1 MNLYWSMEEFVY
13 SLPLKIRI
21 PVLHVLRVLGEIE
34 IFLLSHPR
42 KCMAALGFA
51 FLGGGGG
58 AFALANLG
66 PDAALLPVQIIST
79 PVETLKLTDQASALD
94 LHDLK
99 LFRSEVTRTSDTPE
113 SLLRRLAIVD
123 PEAVSFIRKN
133 AMAKD
138 GLGRAGR
145 NISAQANERQQ
156 LLSLTTRWL
165 RNDNDTVFQRLTIQR
180 SAQGFKATHETAP
193 LVANLQYSGAV
204 VDTSLFAAADEA
216 RIPDSVT
223 SQLSEMFSAQID
235 FHRSLRKGSRF
246 SVVYEAL
253 EADGEPLRT
262 GKVLSAEM
270 VNGGKS
276 YQAMWFQEP
285 GQKGEYVSL
294 DGKSLKNTFLAAPVR
309 FSRMSSGFGMRLH
322 PLFGTARPHMGV
334 DYAAPTGTPAMSVAD
349 GVVEFAGAQ
358 SGYGNVV
365 IVKHSASQS
374 TFYAHLSHI
383 NVAKGKTVKQGEVV
397 GAVGSTGWATGPHLH
412 FEFRINGQHVDPL
425 TLAKQNTGPS
435 TVASRP
441 SFNKTASLARTQLA
455 FAGQLRESNVQ

>member
-1 MNLYWSMEEFVY
+1 MEEFVY
-13 SLPLKIRI
+13 SLPLKFRI
-21 PVLHVLRVLGEIE
+21 PALRVLRVLGEIE
-34 IFLLSHPR
+34 IFLLEHPR
-42 KCMAALGFA
+42 KFTAALGFIL
-51 FLGGGGG
+51 LGGGGG

-66 PDAALLPVQIIST
+66 PDASLLPVQIVST
-79 PVETLKLTDQASALD
+79 PVETPLLRDQATALD
-94 LHDLK
+94 LHDMQ
-99 LFRSEVTRTSDTPE
+99 LFRSEVTRSSDTPE
-113 SLLRRLAIVD
+113 SLLRRLSIVD
-123 PEAVSFIRKN
+123 PDAVAFFRKN
-133 AMAKD
+133 SMAKD
-138 GLGRAGR
+138 GISRAGR
-145 NISAQANERQQ
+145 NITAQANERQQ

-165 RNDNDTVFQRLTIQR
+165 RNDNDTVFQRLSIKRTP
-180 SAQGFKATHETAP
+180 QGFIATQESAP
-193 LVANLQYSGAV
+193 LVANIQYSGAIV
-204 VDTSLFAAADEA
+204 ETSLFAAADEA

-223 SQLSEMFSAQID
+223 SQLSDIFSTQID

-285 GQKGEYVSL
+285 GQKGDYYSL

-309 FSRMSSGFGMRLH
+309 FSRMSSGFGMRVH
-322 PLFGTARPHMGV
+322 PLFQTARAHLGV

-349 GVVEFAGAQ
+349 GVVEFAGVQ

-374 TFYAHLSHI
+374 TFYAHLSRI
-383 NVAKGKTVKQGEVV
+383 TVTKGRSVKQGEVV

-412 FEFRINGQHVDPL
+412 FEFRINGVHVDPL
-425 TLAKQNTGPS
+425 TLAGQNTGPAS
-435 TVASRP
+435 VASRP
-441 SFNKTASLARTQLA
+441 SFNKMAALARTQLA
-455 FAGQLRESNVQ
+455 SAGQLRESNVQ

>member
-1 MNLYWSMEEFVY
+1 MEEFVY
-13 SLPLKIRI
+13 SLPMKIRV
-21 PVLHVLRVLGEIE
+21 PVLNVLRVLGEIE
-34 IFLLSHPR
+34 IFLSVHSR
-42 KCMAALGFA
+42 KCLAALA
-51 FLGGGGG
+51 CVLLGGGGG
-58 AFALANLG
+58 AYALANLG
-66 PDAALLPVQIIST
+66 PDAALLPVRIVSM
-79 PVETLKLTDQASALD
+79 PVETLQLQAQASALD

-99 LFRSEVTRTSDTPE
+99 LFRSEITRTSDTPE
-113 SLLRRLAIVD
+113 SLMRRLAIVD
-123 PEAVSFIRKN
+123 PEAVSFLRKN
-133 AMAKD
+133 ALAKD

-145 NISAQANERQQ
+145 NVSAQTNERQQ

-165 RNDNDTVFQRLTIQR
+165 RNENDTVFQRLTIQR
-180 SAQGFKATHETAP
+180 GAQGFTAKHETAP
-193 LVANLQYSGAV
+193 LVANTHYSGAV

-223 SQLSEMFSAQID
+223 SQLSDIFSAQID

-270 VNGGKS
+270 VNGEKS
-276 YQAMWFQEP
+276 FQAMWYQEA
-285 GQKGEYVSL
+285 GQKGDYYNL

-309 FSRMSSGFGMRLH
+309 FSRMSSGFGMRVH
-322 PLFGTARPHMGV
+322 PLFQTARPHLGV

-349 GVVEFAGAQ
+349 GVVEFAGVQ

-365 IVKHSASQS
+365 IVKHSPSQS
-374 TFYAHLSHI
+374 TFYAHLSRI
-383 NVAKGKTVKQGEVV
+383 NVAKGKSVKQGDVV

-412 FEFRINGQHVDPL
+412 FEFRINGMHVDPL
-425 TLAKQNTGPS
+425 TLARQNNGPAS
-435 TVASRP
+435 VAARP
-441 SFNKTASLARTQLA
+441 GFIQTASLARTQLG

>member
-1 MNLYWSMEEFVY
+1 MEEFVY
-13 SLPLKIRI
+13 ALPLKIRI
-21 PVLHVLRVLGEIE
+21 PVLNVLRVLGEIE
-34 IFLLSHPR
+34 IFLLAHQR
-42 KCMAALGFA
+42 QCMAAMALVL
-51 FLGGGGG
+51 LGGGGG

-66 PDAALLPVQIIST
+66 PDPSLLPVQIVAT
-79 PVETLKLTDQASALD
+79 PVTPLPLAEQAAALD
-94 LHDLK
+94 MHDLR
-99 LFRSEVTRTSDTPE
+99 LFRSEVTRSADTPE
-113 SLLRRLAIVD
+113 SLLRRLGIVD
-123 PEAVSFIRKN
+123 PEAVSFLRKN
-133 AMAKD
+133 AMVKD
-138 GLGRAGR
+138 ALGRSGR

-165 RNDNDTVFQRLTIQR
+165 RSESDTVFQRLTIQR
-180 SAQGFKATHETAP
+180 GEKGLTAIRETAP

-223 SQLSEMFSAQID
+223 SQLSDIFSAQID

-276 YQAMWFQEP
+276 FQAVWFQEP
-285 GQKGEYVSL
+285 GQKGDYYSL

-309 FSRMSSGFGMRLH
+309 FSRMSSGFGMRIH
-322 PLFGTARPHMGV
+322 PLFQTARPHLGV
-334 DYAAPTGTPAMSVAD
+334 DYAAPTGTPALSVAD
-349 GVVEFAGAQ
+349 GVVEFAGHQ

-365 IVKHSASQS
+365 IVKHSPSQS
-374 TFYAHLSHI
+374 TFYAHLSRI
-383 NVAKGKTVKQGEVV
+383 QVTKGKAVKQGEAV

-425 TLAKQNTGPS
+425 TLAKQTAGPS
-435 TVASRP
+435 SVASRP
-441 SFNKTASLARTQLA
+441 GFNQTASLARTQLA

>member
-1 MNLYWSMEEFVY
+1 MEEFVY
-13 SLPLKIRI
+13 SLPLKIRV
-21 PVLHVLRVLGEIE
+21 PVLHVLRVLGQIE
-34 IFLLSHPR
+34 IFLLAHPR
-42 KCMAALGFA
+42 KCMAAVACVL
-51 FLGGGGG
+51 LGGGGG

-66 PDAALLPVQIIST
+66 PDAALLPVQMVSM
-79 PVETLKLTDQASALD
+79 PVETLQLKDQAAALD
-94 LHDLK
+94 QHDLQ
-99 LFRSEVTRTSDTPE
+99 LFRSEVTRNSDTPE
-113 SLLRRLAIVD
+113 SLLRRLSIVD

-133 AMAKD
+133 ATAKD
-138 GLGRAGR
+138 AFSRGGR
-145 NISAQANERQQ
+145 NVSALANERQQ

-165 RNDNDTVFQRLTIQR
+165 RSENDVVFQRLTIR
-180 SAQGFKATHETAP
+180 RGEQGFTATRETAP

-216 RIPDSVT
+216 RIPDSIT
-223 SQLSEMFSAQID
+223 SQLSDIFSAQID

-262 GKVLSAEM
+262 GKVISAEM

-285 GQKGEYVSL
+285 GQKGDYVSL

-322 PLFGTARPHMGV
+322 PLFQTARPHLGV

-365 IVKHSASQS
+365 VVKHSPSQT
-374 TFYAHLSHI
+374 TFYAHLSRIH
-383 NVAKGKTVKQGEVV
+383 VAKGKTVKQGEVV

-425 TLAKQNTGPS
+425 TLAKQNNGPS
-435 TVASRP
+435 SVASRP
-441 SFNKTASLARTQLA
+441 GFHKMAALARTQLA

>member
-1 MNLYWSMEEFVY
+1 MEEFVY
-13 SLPLKIRI
+13 SLPLKIRV
-21 PVLHVLRVLGEIE
+21 PVLHVLRVLGEVE
-34 IFLLSHPR
+34 IFLLAHPR
-42 KCMAALGFA
+42 KCMAAVACVL
-51 FLGGGGG
+51 LGGGGG

-66 PDAALLPVQIIST
+66 PDAALLPVHMVST
-79 PVETLKLTDQASALD
+79 PVETLLLQSQADDLD

-99 LFRSEVTRTSDTPE
+99 LFRTETTRASDTPE

-123 PEAVSFIRKN
+123 PEAVAFIRKN
-133 AMAKD
+133 ADAKN

-145 NISAQANERQQ
+145 HVSAQTNERQQ

-165 RNDNDTVFQRLTIQR
+165 RNDNDKVFQRLTIQR
-180 SAQGFKATHETAP
+180 GEQGFTALQETAP

-204 VDTSLFAAADEA
+204 VSTSLYAAADEA
-216 RIPDSVT
+216 RIPDSIT
-223 SQLSEMFSAQID
+223 NQLADIFSSQID

-262 GKVLSAEM
+262 GKVISAEM

-285 GQKGEYVSL
+285 GQKGDYVSL

-322 PLFGTARPHMGV
+322 PLFQTARPHLGV

-349 GVVEFAGAQ
+349 GVVEFAGMQ

-365 IVKHSASQS
+365 VVKHSPSQS

-383 NVAKGKTVKQGEVV
+383 NVSKGKTVKQGDVV

-425 TLAKQNTGPS
+425 TLAKQNNGPS
-435 TVASRP
+435 SVASRP
-441 SFNKTASLARTQLA
+441 GFNKMAALARTQLA

>member
-1 MNLYWSMEEFVY
+1 LFFAGTLMNLYWSMEEFVY

-42 KCMAALGFA
+42 KCMAAFGFVL
-51 FLGGGGG
+51 LGGGGG

-165 RNDNDTVFQRLTIQR
+165 RSENDTVFQRLTIR
-180 SAQGFKATHETAP
+180 RGAQGFTASHETAP

-223 SQLSEMFSAQID
+223 SQLSDMFSAQID

-262 GKVLSAEM
+262 GRVLSAEM
-270 VNGGKS
+270 VNGAKS

-334 DYAAPTGTPAMSVAD
+334 AD

-397 GAVGSTGWATGPHLH
+397 GGVGSTGWATGPHLH

>member
-1 MNLYWSMEEFVY
+1 MEEFVY
-13 SLPLKIRI
+13 ALPLKIRI
-21 PVLHVLRVLGEIE
+21 PVLNVLRVLGEIE
-34 IFLLSHPR
+34 IFLLAHPR
-42 KCMAALGFA
+42 KCMATVACVL
-51 FLGGGGG
+51 LGGGGG
-58 AFALANLG
+58 AFALAHLG
-66 PDAALLPVQIIST
+66 PDPAQLPVQIIST
-79 PVETLKLTDQASALD
+79 PVATLPLTEQAAALD

-99 LFRSEVTRTSDTPE
+99 LFRSDVTRSADTPE

-123 PEAVSFIRKN
+123 PEAVSFLRKN
-133 AMAKD
+133 PLAKD
-138 GLGRAGR
+138 ALSRAGR

-165 RNDNDTVFQRLTIQR
+165 RNDNDSVFQRLTIR
-180 SAQGFKATHETAP
+180 RGEHGLTATRETAH

-223 SQLSEMFSAQID
+223 SQLSDIFSAQID

-276 YQAMWFQEP
+276 YQAMWYQEP
-285 GQKGEYVSL
+285 GQKGDYYSL

-309 FSRMSSGFGMRLH
+309 FSRMSSGFGMRIH
-322 PLFGTARPHMGV
+322 PLFQTARPHLGV
-334 DYAAPTGTPAMSVAD
+334 DYAAPTGTPALSVAD

-365 IVKHSASQS
+365 IIKHSPSQS
-374 TFYAHLSHI
+374 TFYAHLSRIH
-383 NVAKGKTVKQGEVV
+383 VAKGKAVKQGESV

-425 TLAKQNTGPS
+425 TLAKQNTGPAS
-435 TVASRP
+435 VASRP
-441 SFNKTASLARTQLA
+441 GFNKTADLARTQLA
-455 FAGQLRESNVQ
+455 IAGQMRESNVQ

>member
-1 MNLYWSMEEFVY
+1 LIPRSLMEEFVY

-42 KCMAALGFA
+42 KCMAALA
-51 FLGGGGG
+51 CVFLGGGGG

-66 PDAALLPVQIIST
+66 PDAALLPVQMVTT
-79 PVETLKLTDQASALD
+79 PVETLQLTDQAAALD
-94 LHDLK
+94 LHELK

-145 NISAQANERQQ
+145 NVSAQANDRQQ

-165 RNDNDTVFQRLTIQR
+165 RSENDSVFQRLTIR
-180 SAQGFKATHETAP
+180 RGAQGFTATHETAP

-204 VDTSLFAAADEA
+204 VSTSLFAAADEA

-223 SQLSEMFSAQID
+223 SQLSDMFSAQID
-235 FHRSLRKGSRF
+235 FHRSLRNGSRF

-270 VNGGKS
+270 VNAGKS
-276 YQAMWFQEP
+276 YQAMWYQEP

-322 PLFGTARPHMGV
+322 PLFGTARPHLGV
-334 DYAAPTGTPAMSVAD
+334 DYAAPTGTPALSVAD
-349 GVVEFAGAQ
+349 GVVEFAGVQ

-374 TFYAHLSHI
+374 TFYAHLNQIHVS
-383 NVAKGKTVKQGEVV
+383 KGKTVKQGEAV
-397 GAVGSTGWATGPHLH
+397 GSVGSTGWATGPHLH

-435 TVASRP
+435 AVASRP
-441 SFNKTASLARTQLA
+441 GFQKMAALARTQLA
-455 FAGQLRESNVQ
+455 FAGQMRESNVQ